1 MKSIFK
7 EGDRK
12 SMKVKVYDTDVATF
26 NANTVHNVCS
36 TFALARNIEWA
47 TRQYVLEMKDI
58 DEEGI
63 GTYLK
68 IHHKSPAMIGEILT
82 IGSKVK
88 SMVKNQLICRFKVS
102 VDDRMIAFGETG
114 QRILKKEK
122 LEKIF
127 SSLEK

>member
-1 MKSIFK
+1 MKLIFK

-12 SMKVKVYDTDVATF
+12 SMKVKVYNTDVATF
-26 NANTVHNVCS
+26 NAKTVHNVCS

-47 TRQYVLEMKDI
+47 TRQYVLEMIDI

-68 IHHKSPAMIGEILT
+68 IHHKSPAMVGEILT
-82 IGSKVK
+82 IESEVK
-88 SMVKNQLICRFKVS
+88 SMVKNELICRFKVL
-102 VDDRMIAFGETG
+102 VDDRMIALGESG
-114 QRILKKEK
+114 QKILKKEK

>member
-1 MKSIFK
+1 MKSIYK

-12 SMKVKVYDTDVATF
+12 LIKIVVTNTDVAAF

-36 TFALARNIEWA
+36 TYALARNIEWA
-47 TRQYVLEMKDI
+47 TRQYVLEMIDI

-63 GTYLK
+63 GTYLN

-82 IGSKVK
+82 IESKVK

>member
-1 MKSIFK
+1 MKSIYK

-12 SMKVKVYDTDVATF
+12 LIKIVITNTDVAAF

-36 TFALARNIEWA
+36 TYALARNIEWA
-47 TRQYVLEMKDI
+47 TRQYVLEMIDI

-82 IGSKVK
+82 IESEVK

>member
-12 SMKVKVYDTDVATF
+12 SMKAKVYNTDVATF

-82 IGSKVK
+82 IESEVK
-88 SMVKNQLICRFKVS
+88 SMVKNELICRFKVS
-102 VDDRMIAFGETG
+102 VNDRMIAFGESG
-114 QRILKKEK
+114 QKILKKEK

-127 SSLEK
+127 SSLKK

>member
-12 SMKVKVYDTDVATF
+12 SMKVKVYNTDVATF

-68 IHHKSPAMIGEILT
+68 IHHKNPAMIGDILT
-82 IGSKVK
+82 IDSEVK
-88 SMVKNQLICRFKVS
+88 SMVKNELICRFKVS
-102 VDDRMIAFGETG
+102 VNDRMIAFGESG
-114 QRILKKEK
+114 QKILKKEK

-127 SSLEK
+127 SSLKK

>member
-12 SMKVKVYDTDVATF
+12 SMKVKVYNTDVATF

-68 IHHKSPAMIGEILT
+68 IHHKNPAMIGDILT
-82 IGSKVK
+82 IDSEVK
-88 SMVKNQLICRFKVS
+88 SMVKNELICRFKVA
-102 VDDRMIAFGETG
+102 VNDRMIAFGESG
-114 QRILKKEK
+114 QKILKKEK

-127 SSLEK
+127 SSLKK

>member
-1 MKSIFK
+1 MKPIYK

-12 SMKVKVYDTDVATF
+12 LMKVEVCNTDVAAF

-47 TRQYVLEMKDI
+47 TRQYVLEMKDK

-68 IHHKSPAMIGEILT
+68 IHHKNPAMIGEILT
-82 IGSKVK
+82 IESEVK
-88 SMVKNQLICRFKVS
+88 SMVKNELICRFKVL
-102 VDDRMIAFGETG
+102 VDDRMIAFGESG
-114 QRILKKEK
+114 QKILKKEK